1 MCENQQFE
9 QNLFVFIVCCSW
21 FIAHRLHRR
30 LHGGWYS
37 VRRSMWR
44 LFLYVNSLQER
55 QQKNKKTAE
64 SHRDFLIHIS
74 VVSSFSCLLRYSF
87 LCHSRQRMFLSFC
100 FFCFAFARCARC
112 ARSSR
117 RCHAAT
123 IRRPIHLFYA
133 VECCRRCF
141 VFKYFIGIFCCVR
154 LFVTNVLRNPMWPVP
169 E

>member
-1 MCENQQFE
+1 
-9 QNLFVFIVCCSW
+9 
-21 FIAHRLHRR
+21 
-30 LHGGWYS
+30 
-37 VRRSMWR
+37 MWR

-87 LCHSRQRMFLSFC
+87 LCHSRQRMFLSIS

-141 VFKYFIGIFCCVR
+141 VFKYFIGIFLLCSSIRHKCFTQPNVTSSR
-154 LFVTNVLRNPMWPVP
+154 IIQCSMQHIQRAIATAFPFIGWVNKRTKVLFVVTNL
-169 E
+169 

>member
-100 FFCFAFARCARC
+100 FFVLLLLDALDALVSVAGAMQPPFGDQFISFMLSNVVAVVLCSNILSAF
-112 ARSSR
+112 
-117 RCHAAT
+117 
-123 IRRPIHLFYA
+123 
-133 VECCRRCF
+133 
-141 VFKYFIGIFCCVR
+141 FCCVR